1 MLHKA
6 HLISH
11 SRMSGSRWVITPSW
25 LCGSLRNTQFLC
37 VFLPPLLN
45 VLILLISLLVISV
58 LYCAH
63 LCMRCSLGIL
73 TFLEEISGLSHSIV
87 FLYFFSLLTQGSFL
101 ISPCD
106 SLELYIQLGIS
117 FPFSFAFRI
126 SSFLSSCKA
135 SSYNHFAF
143 LHFFFPLGMIL
154 VTTSCTM
161 LWTSVHSF
169 SGTLSTRSN
178 PLNLFVTST
187 VWRDLI

>member
-1 MLHKA
+1 M
-6 HLISH
+6 
-11 SRMSGSRWVITPSW
+11 W
-25 LCGSLRNTQFLC
+25 LSGSLRNTQFC
-37 VFLPPLLN
+37 VFLLPLLN
-45 VLILLISLLVISV
+45 ILILLISILVISV
-58 LYCAH
+58 IYCAH
-63 LCMRCSLGIL
+63 LCMRCLLGISPWCL
-73 TFLEEISGLSHSIV
+73 TFLEESSGLSHSTV
-87 FLYFFSLLTQGSFL
+87 FPYFFSLLTQGGFL
-101 ISPCD
+101 ISPCY
-106 SLELYIQLGIS
+106 SLELCIQLGIS
-117 FPFSFAFRI
+117 FPFSFAFGI

-143 LHFFFPLGMIL
+143 LHFFFLGMIL